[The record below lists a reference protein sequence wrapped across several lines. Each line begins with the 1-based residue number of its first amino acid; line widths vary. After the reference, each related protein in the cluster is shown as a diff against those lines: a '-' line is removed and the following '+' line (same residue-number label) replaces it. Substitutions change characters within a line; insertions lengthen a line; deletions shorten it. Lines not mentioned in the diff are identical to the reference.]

1 MKKLLIITL
10 FLTSL
15 NLFAE
20 QLPKVLIIGDSI
32 SLGYTPYVTEMLQ
45 DKAIVKHNRA
55 NAEFTGTGLQ
65 EIDSWLG
72 NTAWDVIHFN
82 WGLWDIYGWRYA
94 ATKDLSVSA
103 YESRLETLVQR
114 LKQTGAQL
122 IWGTTTP
129 VCPEAEKT
137 MLKRFKTEAKI
148 TPAIERQ
155 YLDAALRVMKKYQIE
170 IDDLHSL
177 MAPQRAQYALG
188 DDNVHYTE
196 DGYKVLAKQVA
207 DTIQATL
214 KAKQAR

>member
-15 NLFAE
+15 HLFAE

-32 SLGYTPYVTEMLQ
+32 SLGYTPYVTEILQ
-45 DKAIVKHNRA
+45 GKATVTHNRA

-65 EIDSWLG
+65 KIDDWVG
-72 NTAWDVIHFN
+72 NTAWDIIYFN

-103 YESRLETLVQR
+103 YENRLETLVQR

-137 MLKRFKTEAKI
+137 MLKCFNTEVKI
-148 TPAIERQ
+148 TPAIEHQ

-177 MAPQRAQYALG
+177 MAPKRAQYALG

-196 DGYKVLAKQVA
+196 DGYKLLAKQVA
-207 DTIQATL
+207 DTIQAAL
-214 KAKQAR
+214 KANQAH